1 MFLPKKKILYFSII
15 ILVIFTS
22 VFSASAEDMVYFS
35 QEDTLVSDHRLTLK
49 DFTISGDSDK
59 PEPGDSILLSYYL
72 EYSAE
77 MPNPLTVT
85 LPNGLYFMATSP
97 DGEEIAVGGSYINE
111 VIEPGSE
118 FRVRAPFTPEKSGL
132 WKFSPAYYVRD
143 KRGVGLTSPDD
154 WQVAEIM
161 VNAPSYLPDISIA
174 GAEVSY
180 NEKFPSFVTLYYTVE
195 NTGGAVIPSAM
206 LMLEVGGQNVT
217 DGIEISLNP
226 GESVQSTYN
235 IPVEM
240 VGEGSLIKITGDC
253 RGILAESNED
263 NNVLTLDYSGFASGN
278 SYGGEYP
285 VLTPSAVTSPGTQS
299 GGNSSGISD
308 TADNS
313 KTSDTSAVDNP
324 SGDVNAASGIIPDY
338 SSCNIQFIVLGI
350 LAVIMSA
357 VSFILGYL
365 FSECGKG
372 RREVEWLTAKVD
384 RLKSENCDLEH
395 YNKNAAAQP
404 VKEKDSKENRMKKA
418 IDDLKKSKDL

>member
-1 MFLPKKKILYFSII
+1 MFLPEKKILYFSII
-15 ILVIFTS
+15 FLTIFTS
-22 VFSASAEDMVYFS
+22 VFSAAAESTVYFS
-35 QEDTLVSDHRLTLK
+35 QEDTLVSDHRITLK
-49 DFTISGDSDK
+49 DFTISGTSDK
-59 PEPGDSILLSYYL
+59 LEPGESILLSCNF
-72 EYSAE
+72 EYDAE

-85 LPNGLYFMATSP
+85 LPSGLYFTATAP

-118 FRVRAPFTPEKSGL
+118 FRVRAPFIPEKSGL

-143 KRGVGLTSPDD
+143 KRGVGLTSPDE
-154 WQVAEIM
+154 WQIAEVM
-161 VNAPSYLPDISIA
+161 VNAPSSLPDMSVV

-195 NTGGAVIPSAM
+195 NRGGAVIPSAM
-206 LMLEVGGQNVT
+206 LMLEADGQIVT

-226 GESVQSTYN
+226 GESVQSSYN

-240 VGEGSLIKITGDC
+240 AGEGSRIKITGDC
-253 RGILAESNED
+253 TGILEESNED
-263 NNVLTLDYSGFASGN
+263 NNVLILDYSGSASAG
-278 SYGGEYP
+278 SYGGTSP
-285 VLTPSAVTSPGTQS
+285 VLAPASVTSPGTQS

-313 KTSDTSAVDNP
+313 GTSDTSAVNNP
-324 SGDVNAASGIIPDY
+324 TAPVNENSGIIPDY

-372 RREVEWLTAKVD
+372 RREIEWLTAKVD
-384 RLKSENCDLEH
+384 RLKSENCDLEY
-395 YNKNAAAQP
+395 YNKKAAAQP
-404 VKEKDSKENRMKKA
+404 VKKKDSKENRMKKA
-418 IDDLKKSKDL
+418 IEDLKKNKDL